1 MGKSPRV
8 IFTQQRIAEGD
19 WQIEAN
25 CPGVE
30 IQYVN
35 GFKNKAEI
43 DEWLAGAG
51 KIRWLRSHGYAK

>member
-8 IFTQQRIAEGD
+8 IFTQRRIAEGD
-19 WQIEAN
+19 WQIQAN

-43 DEWLAGAG
+43 DEWIAGAS
-51 KIRWLRSHGYAK
+51 KIKWLRSHGYAK